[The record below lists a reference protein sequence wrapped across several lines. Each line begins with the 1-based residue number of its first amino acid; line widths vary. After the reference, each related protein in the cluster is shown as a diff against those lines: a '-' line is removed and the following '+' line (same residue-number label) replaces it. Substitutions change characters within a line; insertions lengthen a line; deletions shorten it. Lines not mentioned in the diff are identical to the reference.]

1 MTEFAGQEDR
11 LPRRP
16 SDASDADFIAH
27 RPQFDAWSGLEP
39 APRRQAEAKRP
50 SRDAIRKDSVQRGRQ
65 VSRSAGLDRV
75 EGSLD
80 EAVARLPEADRATFD
95 NGFFMHDQMQAM
107 KSIRG
112 RDSRSLEKS
121 TTLNFGDSSRIS
133 RDDMKALRTVARMNE
148 QPIAADAHGEG
159 ADAREFAQNVA
170 AYRKQADDRRF
181 GEWKTESRGQRE
193 AQASKF
199 SWLSPSTWGMFKN
212 FGWSKKANAKR
223 QIADLEE
230 SMGGKAPKTGPWRSG
245 KYRPGATDRNLHTAS
260 AYGISPQEFR
270 AWGKAVPFA
279 TKYENARTA
288 RELDSAKRGL
298 MGAAAAEGVDGA
310 DLGKLA
316 LGAGVKTQ
324 DEKTADDARMR
335 RAIARDP
342 AGDFSYT
349 DGQVVGGHALLGAP
363 TKGEDIP
370 DIVRDV
376 FGMDGSRSAPEPQ
389 PSGSQ
394 AASDDDDASDP
405 ADAPE
410 PGAFQLRRAKRIAQ

>member
-11 LPRRP
+11 LPRRT
-16 SDASDADFIAH
+16 SDTSDTDFIAH
-27 RPQFDAWSGLEP
+27 RPQFDAWSGQEP

-50 SRDAIRKDSVQRGRQ
+50 SRDAIRKEMVRRGQ
-65 VSRSAGLDRV
+65 GVARSAGLDRV
-75 EGSLD
+75 EGSVD
-80 EAVARLPEADRATFD
+80 EAVARLPEADRTTFD
-95 NGFFMHDQMQAM
+95 NGYFMRHQMQAL
-107 KSIRG
+107 KSIQG
-112 RDSRSLEKS
+112 RDSRSLEQS

-148 QPIAADAHGEG
+148 QPIAEDAHGEG
-159 ADAREFAQNVA
+159 EDAREFEQNVA

-279 TKYENARTA
+279 TKYEKARTA
-288 RELDSAKRGL
+288 RELASAERGL
-298 MGAAAAEGVDGA
+298 MGAATAEGVDGA
-310 DLGKLA
+310 DLSKLA
-316 LGAGVKTQ
+316 LGRGVKTQ
-324 DEKTADDARMR
+324 DEKAADDARMR
-335 RAIARDP
+335 RAVARDP
-342 AGDFSYT
+342 AGDFSYK
-349 DGQVVGGHALLGAP
+349 DGQVVDGHALLGTP
-363 TKGEDIP
+363 TEGDDIP

-376 FGMDGSRSAPEPQ
+376 FGMDGSQSASEAQ
-389 PSGSQ
+389 PPGSP
-394 AASDDDDASDP
+394 AVSDDDDVSDS
-405 ADAPE
+405 ADAPG